1 MNNKAVLFG
10 IMGLIVGSFIT
21 YIFIS
26 NTGNKAVDTT
36 TQTQQAMN
44 NMDMGNMGT
53 SMTMSGDNM
62 MAQLK
67 GKTGAEFDKAFM
79 NAMIEHHSSAISMAK
94 EAQKNAGKEEIKKLA
109 EDIIVA
115 QTKEIEMMKQWQQI
129 WGY

>member
-67 GKTGAEFDKAFM
+67 GKSGAEFDKAFM